1 MQSFRF
7 YQPTKIHFGS
17 GILESLDEIINQ
29 SNKNIL
35 IVSRP
40 IKPYREKDLE
50 KITKSLEKRDNKV
63 YRLENI
69 IPNPTTD
76 IIEEGVKY
84 IYDNAIDI
92 VIAIGGGSCI
102 DAAKI
107 MAFVGRSENVSWDNL
122 YKLDDPFKAYPK
134 SDKSIPLYAITT
146 TSGTGSHVTQAAV
159 ITKSSTF
166 EKVTLFHPSL
176 FPETCIIDP
185 TLMQSLPKEAT
196 SLTLFDAFAHSFESY
211 LSPIASAYTKS
222 LSLNAIK
229 IIIENSS
236 LILNDPTNLETREN
250 LAYADTLA
258 GVCLSNAGA
267 GAPHALGEFINGIRP
282 EMPHGLTLA
291 LVYIEYLKTQKER
304 NKAKILNVAKI
315 FNPTIITSDNNEID
329 AFIEIF
335 KKWLIQLGIQ
345 NMIDEQMFTHEE
357 LENIQG
363 KLVFDLSQNDS
374 SELKSIIY
382 NSLINNIK

>member
-1 MQSFRF
+1 MESFNF

-17 GILESLDEIINQ
+17 GILEKLDEIINQ

-40 IKPYREKDLE
+40 IKSYRKKDLE
-50 KITKSLEKRDNKV
+50 KITKTLEKSNNKIF
-63 YRLENI
+63 RLENI

-84 IYDNAIDI
+84 IYDHAIDI

-102 DAAKI
+102 DAAKV
-107 MAFVGRSENVSWDNL
+107 MAFVGKSEKVQWDDL
-122 YKLDDPFKAYPK
+122 YKLDNPFMEYPK
-134 SDKSIPLYAITT
+134 SNNSIPLYAITT

-159 ITKSSTF
+159 VTKSSSF
-166 EKVTLFHPSL
+166 EKITLFHPSL
-176 FPETCIIDP
+176 FPKSCIIDP
-185 TLMQSLPKEAT
+185 NLMQSLPKEAT
-196 SLTLFDAFAHSFESY
+196 ALTLFDAFAHSFESY
-211 LSPIASAYTKS
+211 LSPAASVYTKN

-229 IIIENSS
+229 IVVENSS
-236 LILNDPTNLETREN
+236 LILNDPTNIAYREN

-258 GVCLSNAGA
+258 GICLSNAGA

-304 NKAKILNVAKI
+304 NKVKMIAVAKL
-315 FNPTIITSDNNEID
+315 FSPKLITTNNNEID
-329 AFIEIF
+329 VFIEGF
-335 KKWLIQLGIQ
+335 EKWLIQLGIQ
-345 NMIDEQMFTHEE
+345 NMIDELIFTQEE
-357 LENIQG
+357 VENMQG
-363 KLVFDLSQNDS
+363 KLVFDLSQNYS
-374 SELKSIIY
+374 SEMKNIIY
-382 NSLINNIK
+382 NSLKNRIK